1 MKILN
6 SLFCHIDRLINVLLV
21 LIFILFLLLGSYAI
35 YDTYSTYESAEL
47 PDLIKKYQPSQSEEL
62 QIEELKTNVNDDI
75 EAWIN
80 IYDTTINYPIVQ
92 GKDNFE
98 YLNKNYL
105 HKYASAGSIFLD
117 YRNSREFEDNFSIIY
132 GHNLINNTMFG
143 GLIKFEKK
151 DYYDKHLSGMLHTSK
166 GNYKIEVIAFSVLD
180 AYDPIYNLII
190 YANGRNKEVYDYII
204 KRARNKSDLEIKA
217 NDKLLLLSTCRA
229 NAEDKRSTLLTRIVK
244 VD

>member
-1 MKILN
+1 
-6 SLFCHIDRLINVLLV
+6 
-21 LIFILFLLLGSYAI
+21 
-35 YDTYSTYESAEL
+35 
-47 PDLIKKYQPSQSEEL
+47 
-62 QIEELKTNVNDDI
+62 
-75 EAWIN
+75 
-80 IYDTTINYPIVQ
+80 
-92 GKDNFE
+92 
-98 YLNKNYL
+98 
-105 HKYASAGSIFLD
+105 
-117 YRNSREFEDNFSIIY
+117 
-132 GHNLINNTMFG
+132 
-143 GLIKFEKK
+143 
-151 DYYDKHLSGMLHTSK
+151 MLHTSK